1 MTINEDDLKISDM
14 LNLSYK
20 LWEKHSDTW
29 SPMKPEYAKS
39 FILYMIEEIGESIS
53 IIKKKGEAEI
63 MNNLEVREHFVE
75 ELGDVLMYFMDVL
88 NRFNISSEEFSE
100 TYIKK
105 FMKNMDRDYEN
116 QYKNMFENPSM

>member
-1 MTINEDDLKISDM
+1 MVSNENDLKISEM
-14 LNLSYK
+14 LKLSYN

-53 IIKKKGEAEI
+53 IIKKKGESEI
-63 MNNLEVREHFVE
+63 MDNPDVREHFVE

-88 NRFNISSEEFSE
+88 NRFNISSEEFS
-100 TYIKK
+100 TIYMKK
-105 FMKNMDRDYEN
+105 FLKNMNRDYEE
-116 QYKNMFENPSM
+116 QYKKLK